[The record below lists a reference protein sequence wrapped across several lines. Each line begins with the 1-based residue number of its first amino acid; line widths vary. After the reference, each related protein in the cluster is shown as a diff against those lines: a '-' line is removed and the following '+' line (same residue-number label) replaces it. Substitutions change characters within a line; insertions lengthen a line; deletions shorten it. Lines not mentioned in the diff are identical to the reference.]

1 MALTFLLA
9 TVAAVLFLLPLAED
23 VLLDLAGG
31 GFGELAELDGGGGF
45 EAGDAFLGELYD
57 LFFGGLLAL
66 LEGHVSFGAFAPVLV
81 RYGGDG
87 DLHDGRVLGN
97 DLLDLYRGDVLSAG
111 DDHVLVPIPYLDV
124 PVRVPRRYVA
134 RVVPTA
140 LERLF
145 GLLLVVEVALH
156 DHVAPED
163 DLAHRLPVA
172 RYVVHVVVDDAHEVR
187 GDVALALAREELGML
202 LGVELLPLLAR
213 GTRGCGAVGLREAV
227 EVYGPYVQLE
237 ELAEQGRR
245 GHVAG
250 DGGGDF
256 FVERVGVLVIC
267 ERYLDGRRRAVVGY
281 TLGLK
286 ELPYFVRLDL
296 S

>member
-23 VLLDLAGG
+23 VFLDLASR

-45 EAGDAFLGELYD
+45 EAGDVFLGELYD
-57 LFFGGLLAL
+57 LFFAGLLVL

-81 RYGGDG
+81 RHGGDG
-87 DLHDGRVLGN
+87 DLHDGRVLGD

-124 PVRVPRRYVA
+124 PVRVPHRYVA

-172 RYVVHVVVDDAHEVR
+172 RHVVHVAHEV
-187 GDVALALAREELGML
+187 GGNVALALAREELGML

-213 GTRGCGAVGLREAV
+213 GTRGRGPVGLRETV
-227 EVYGPYVQLE
+227 
-237 ELAEQGRR
+237 
-245 GHVAG
+245 
-250 DGGGDF
+250 
-256 FVERVGVLVIC
+256 
-267 ERYLDGRRRAVVGY
+267 
-281 TLGLK
+281 
-286 ELPYFVRLDL
+286 
-296 S
+296 